1 MLLEKWKKATHDKI
15 SQSDFIVPFWP
26 RAFHSVGLFSFGGVF
41 KVTLSIPAR
50 TIRRPLLLP
59 AVSSFLR
66 HTRVVV
72 DDLKTS
78 AANYYY
84 RYNSL
89 QIFIRIYIHFL
100 LSVLCFLFTVLSIYR
115 RLSLFIIELIE
126 NNEILPTN
134 SRIFLYENRQ
144 KFIFTVK
151 SVGFEIIRFV

>member
-1 MLLEKWKKATHDKI
+1 M
-15 SQSDFIVPFWP
+15 
-26 RAFHSVGLFSFGGVF
+26 
-41 KVTLSIPAR
+41 
-50 TIRRPLLLP
+50 P